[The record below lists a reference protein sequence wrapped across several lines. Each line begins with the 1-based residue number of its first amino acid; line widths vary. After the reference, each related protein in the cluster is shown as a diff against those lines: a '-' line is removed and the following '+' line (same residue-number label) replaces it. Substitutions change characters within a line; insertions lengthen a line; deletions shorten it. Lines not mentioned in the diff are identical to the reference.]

1 MNNSISFFLPSPEL
15 RGSIQNYYIAE
26 FANQDDNETFEQRL
40 LSNGCV
46 EMFIGYQN
54 TRSTCYNSK
63 GDIFNIDSGIVG
75 AHNLENTI
83 KGLSKEPGAKELKFV
98 SINFKQNGFYD
109 IFKIPGS
116 ETHNGFLNGNQ
127 VLGNDIRFLQ
137 EQLGNA
143 KNNLDRIIYIEQY
156 LIGKLYKNINDKYNF
171 KGGLDIAS
179 FINDK
184 KGNMRLND
192 LTNEFRAS
200 ERTLQRSFKSAMGYS
215 IKEYCKIIRFYNLL
229 DNITYKNDVNWA
241 DLVSQCGYYD
251 QPHLINEFHAATGF
265 SPFVFSRN
273 INKNIFRLYNHLAIL
288 KSDELFPAMVN
299 GTKSSIEAS

>member
-1 MNNSISFFLPSPEL
+1 MNNTISFFLPSAEL
-15 RGSIQNYYIAE
+15 RGYIQNYYIAE
-26 FANQDDNETFEQRL
+26 FDSPSDNQPFEQRHI
-40 LSNGCV
+40 SNGCV

-54 TRSTCYNSK
+54 TRSTCFSSN
-63 GDIFNIDSGIVG
+63 GDVFQIDSGIVG
-75 AHNLENTI
+75 AHNLENTV

-116 ETHNGFLNGNQ
+116 ETHNGFFNSSLIF
-127 VLGNDIRFLQ
+127 GNDIRILQ

-156 LIGKLYKNINDKYNF
+156 LIGKLSKNINNKYNF
-171 KGGLDIAS
+171 KGGLKIAS

-184 KGNMRLND
+184 KGNVRLKE

-215 IKEYCKIIRFYNLL
+215 IKEYCKILRFYNLL
-229 DNITYKNDVNWA
+229 DCITYRNDVNWNN
-241 DLVSQCGYYD
+241 LVFQCGYYD

-288 KSDELFPAMVN
+288 KSDDMYPAMVD